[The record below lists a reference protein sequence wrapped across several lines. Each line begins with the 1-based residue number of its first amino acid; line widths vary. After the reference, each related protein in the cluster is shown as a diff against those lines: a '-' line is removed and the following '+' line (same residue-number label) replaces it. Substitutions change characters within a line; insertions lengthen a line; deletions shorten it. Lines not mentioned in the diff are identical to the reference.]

1 MRDIITA
8 VIRASDPDIMIREPE
23 TIELAC
29 AKMIDMTARL
39 EGDSSPAPA
48 AAPAPAGK
56 IKNRSERY
64 IKELDVI
71 TEERARVKMDGLKWL
86 SVWDENKDRA
96 LEAFTAGRPI
106 MGQIV
111 KDKQGREKMV
121 DVEVVR

>member
-1 MRDIITA
+1 MRDIIIA

-29 AKMIDMTARL
+29 AKMIDMAARL
-39 EGDSSPAPA
+39 GGDSSPAPA
-48 AAPAPAGK
+48 AAAAGK
-56 IKNRSERY
+56 TKNRTERY

-71 TEERARVKMDGLKWL
+71 NDERARVKMDGLKWL

-96 LEAFTAGRPI
+96 LEGFTAGLPI
-106 MGQIV
+106 IGQIV

>member
-1 MRDIITA
+1 MKDIIIA

-29 AKMIDMTARL
+29 AKMIDMAARL
-39 EGDSSPAPA
+39 EGNSSLAPA
-48 AAPAPAGK
+48 AAPAPAGQ

-71 TEERARVKMDGLKWL
+71 NDERARVKMDGLKWL

>member
-1 MRDIITA
+1 MRDIIIA

-29 AKMIDMTARL
+29 AKMIDMAARL

-48 AAPAPAGK
+48 AAPAAK
-56 IKNRSERY
+56 VKNRSERY

-71 TEERARVKMDGLKWL
+71 TDERARVKMDGLKWL

-96 LEAFTAGRPI
+96 LEAFTAGLPI
-106 MGQIV
+106 IGQIV

-121 DVEVVR
+121 NVEVVR

>member
-29 AKMIDMTARL
+29 AKMIDMAARL

-48 AAPAPAGK
+48 AASAGK
-56 IKNRSERY
+56 VENRSERY

-96 LEAFTAGRPI
+96 LEAFTAGLPI
-106 MGQIV
+106 IGQIV

-121 DVEVVR
+121 NVEVVR

>member
-1 MRDIITA
+1 MRDIIIA

-29 AKMIDMTARL
+29 AKMIDMAARL

-48 AAPAPAGK
+48 AAPASAGK

-71 TEERARVKMDGLKWL
+71 TDERARVKMDGLKWL

-96 LEAFTAGRPI
+96 LEAFTSGRPI

>member
-29 AKMIDMTARL
+29 AKMIDMAARL

-48 AAPAPAGK
+48 AAPAGK
-56 IKNRSERY
+56 VKNRSERY

-71 TEERARVKMDGLKWL
+71 TDERARVKMDGLKWL

-96 LEAFTAGRPI
+96 LEAFTAGLPI
-106 MGQIV
+106 IGQIV

-121 DVEVVR
+121 KVEVVR